1 MKLNFNYMINK
12 DKLLGFL
19 LIFTFHVK
27 RNIER
32 IIVLCSNFFF
42 FIVLDIPYLVSQQM
56 KGMSRAISLLI
67 SSFFFF
73 LTL

>member
-1 MKLNFNYMINK
+1 ML
-12 DKLLGFL
+12 
-19 LIFTFHVK
+19 
-27 RNIER
+27 E
-32 IIVLCSNFFF
+32 FFF

-73 LTL
+73 NTVTATVPILAPQWLLTT